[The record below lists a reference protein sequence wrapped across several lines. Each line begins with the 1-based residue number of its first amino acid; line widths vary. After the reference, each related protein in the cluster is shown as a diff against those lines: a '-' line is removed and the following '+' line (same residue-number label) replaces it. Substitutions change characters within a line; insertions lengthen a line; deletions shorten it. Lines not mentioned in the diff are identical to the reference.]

1 MELFVISV
9 AVVLIISALC
19 SLTEA
24 ALYAVAPA
32 YVRQLAES
40 GTTQGRLLARF
51 KDNIGLP
58 ISAILIANTVAN
70 TAGASVAGAQARFLF
85 GESALLWFSALFT
98 LAVLVLSEIIP
109 KVIGV
114 SRNRAVS
121 RMMAVPLDGLVR
133 ALWPL
138 VRLTE
143 QFSGAIGGSREPL
156 APESEIQRIAELSAE
171 EGSILQSEATL
182 VKNVL
187 KLDEIR
193 ARDIM
198 TPRTVV
204 FKWPDNLTVK
214 DMSNEAWALP
224 HARIPL
230 HDASESDEWTGLVL
244 RRDILASLARDE
256 FDRTL
261 KSLSKPLEFVP
272 ATLPGHNLLSLFIKR
287 RKHLF
292 GVIDEFGHVIGIV
305 TLEDVLESLI
315 GEEIVDETDK
325 AVDMR
330 EVARKR
336 IRQQYGDTLS
346 ERDETEDGRNGGEGN

>member
-1 MELFVISV
+1 MELFITAV
-9 AVVLIISALC
+9 AIVLIVSALC
-19 SLTEA
+19 SLSEA
-24 ALYAVAPA
+24 ALYSVAPA

-40 GTTQGRLLARF
+40 GTTQGRLLTRF
-51 KDNIGLP
+51 KQNIGPP
-58 ISAILIANTVAN
+58 ITAILVMNTVAN
-70 TAGASVAGAQARFLF
+70 TAGASIAGAQARFLF

-98 LAVLVLSEIIP
+98 LAVLVLAEIIP

-121 RMMAVPLDGLVR
+121 RMMAIPLDGLVR
-133 ALWPL
+133 ALWPF
-138 VRLTE
+138 VRLT
-143 QFSGAIGGSREPL
+143 QRFSGAIAGGREPV
-156 APESEIQRIAELSAE
+156 APESEIGRIADLSAE

-204 FKWPDNLTVK
+204 FKQPDNLTVEEISK
-214 DMSNEAWALP
+214 EAWALP
-224 HARIPL
+224 YARIPV
-230 HDASESDEWTGLVL
+230 HDAEETDDWTGLVL
-244 RRDILASLARDE
+244 RRDILACLGRDE
-256 FDRTL
+256 FDVTL
-261 KSLSKPLEFVP
+261 SSLANPLEFVP
-272 ATLPGHNLLSLFIKR
+272 ETLPGHTLLNQFLRR

-292 GVIDEFGHVIGIV
+292 GVIDEYGNIIGIV
-305 TLEDVLESLI
+305 TMEDVLESLI

-325 AVDMR
+325 VVDMR

-336 IRQQYGDTLS
+336 SQQQYGDALPS
-346 ERDETEDGRNGGEGN
+346 QDETDT

>member
-1 MELFVISV
+1 MQLFIISV
-9 AVVLIISALC
+9 AAVLIVSALC

-24 ALYAVAPA
+24 ALYSVAPA

-40 GTTQGRLLARF
+40 GTIQGRLLVRF
-51 KDNIGLP
+51 KENIGLP
-58 ISAILIANTVAN
+58 ITAILIANTVAN
-70 TAGASVAGAQARFLF
+70 TAGASIAGAQARFLF
-85 GESALLWFSALFT
+85 GQSALVWFSVLFT
-98 LAVLVLSEIIP
+98 LAVLVLAEIIP

-121 RMMAVPLDGLVR
+121 RAMAVPLDTLVR

-143 QFSGAIGGSREPL
+143 RFSGAIGGSREPV

-204 FKWPDNLTVK
+204 FKRPNNLTVK
-214 DMSNEAWALP
+214 DMSKEAWALP
-224 HARIPL
+224 HARIPV
-230 HDASESDEWTGLVL
+230 HDAIESDDWTGLVL
-244 RRDILASLARDE
+244 RRDILASLARDQ
-256 FDRTL
+256 FDMTL
-261 KSLSKPLEFVP
+261 KALSKPLEFVP
-272 ATLPGHNLLSLFIKR
+272 ETLPGHDLLSLFIQR

-292 GVIDEFGHVIGIV
+292 GVIDEFGHIIGIV
-305 TLEDVLESLI
+305 ALEDVLESLI

-325 AVDMR
+325 VVDMR

-336 IRQQYGDTLS
+336 GRKQHGAHLS
-346 ERDETEDGRNGGEGN
+346 QGDETEAGRERSEVD